1 VTTATS
7 AIRRA
12 PQDWRVL
19 LGIYFATQII
29 ESYGVSQVFAF
40 MPLYLRQLGLPESE
54 IPRWVGLLGASIF
67 LLGLPLV
74 PLWGVWADK
83 YSRKAVIIRSAVVEV
98 AVFAGIALAQ
108 TPWQFA
114 IAILLVGLQLGNTG
128 VMLSAVRDVTPRPR
142 LGFAVGLFGAASGIG
157 FALGPIVGGIIVDGL
172 GLPLEAVYWSSAI
185 LTLGIVLLLAFGSR
199 EVRPERIPS
208 GPVIRLAF
216 GAVRGVFTDRATVR
230 LFAIFGVALLAN
242 QMARPFIPILVV
254 DLEGTGAGAASAIAM
269 VTGGAALV
277 CALISPVAGGIGD
290 RVGFR
295 SVLGA
300 VLAIAAVVVALLPLA
315 PGLPSL
321 AAGNAV
327 IVGCQ
332 AATSAMIFGLLALEV
347 PAERRSATLNLVYL
361 PLYLAGIVG
370 PAIGAVV
377 VGVGIGAVFA
387 LAAAIL
393 AAGAVAVGVGL
404 RQSGAEMP
412 ATAGP
417 ASVPS
422 AAAIDA
428 TVRDLEA
435 ENPAELR

>member
-1 VTTATS
+1 VTTVPS
-7 AIRRA
+7 AARRA
-12 PQDWRVL
+12 RQDWRVL
-19 LGIYFATQII
+19 LAIYFATQVI
-29 ESYGVSQVFAF
+29 ESYGISQVFAF
-40 MPLYLRQLGLPESE
+40 MPLYLQQLGVPASE
-54 IPRWVGLLGASIF
+54 IPRWVGLLGSSIF

-83 YSRKAVIIRSAVVEV
+83 YSRKAVIIRSAIVEV
-98 AVFAGIALAQ
+98 VVFAGVALAHE
-108 TPWQFA
+108 PWQFA
-114 IAILLVGLQLGNTG
+114 IAMLLVGFQLGNTG
-128 VMLSAVRDVTPRPR
+128 VMLAAVRDVTPHRR
-142 LGFAVGLFGAASGIG
+142 LGLAIGIFGAASGIG

-172 GLPLEAVYWSSAI
+172 GLPLQAVYWSSAI
-185 LTLGIVLLLAFGSR
+185 LTFGIVLLLAFGSR
-199 EVRPERIPS
+199 EVRPERVPS
-208 GPVIRLAF
+208 GPVISLAF

-254 DLEGTGAGAASAIAM
+254 DLEGTGAGAASAIAL

-277 CALISPVAGGIGD
+277 GALISPVAGGIGD

-295 SVLGA
+295 SVLGVA
-300 VLAIAAVVVALLPLA
+300 LAIAAVVVALMPLA
-315 PGLPSL
+315 PGIPSL

-377 VGVGIGAVFA
+377 SGVGVGAVFA
-387 LAAAIL
+387 VAAAIL
-393 AAGAVAVGVGL
+393 AAGAIYVGL
-404 RQSGAEMP
+404 GLRRGRATP
-412 ATAGP
+412 FVTAGATP
-417 ASVPS
+417 VPS

>member
-1 VTTATS
+1 MTTVPS
-7 AIRRA
+7 AARRA

-19 LGIYFATQII
+19 LAIYFATQVI
-29 ESYGVSQVFAF
+29 ESYGISQVFAF
-40 MPLYLRQLGLPESE
+40 MPLYLQQLGVPASE
-54 IPRWVGLLGASIF
+54 IPRWVGLLGSSIF

-98 AVFAGIALAQ
+98 VVFAGVALAQ
-108 TPWQFA
+108 EPWQFA
-114 IAILLVGLQLGNTG
+114 VAMLLVGFQLGNTG
-128 VMLSAVRDVTPRPR
+128 VMLSAVRDVTPRRR
-142 LGFAVGLFGAASGIG
+142 LGLAIGLFGAASGIG

-172 GLPLEAVYWSSAI
+172 GLPLQAVYWSSAI
-185 LTLGIVLLLAFGSR
+185 LTFGIVLLLAFGSR
-199 EVRPERIPS
+199 EVRPERVPS
-208 GPVIRLAF
+208 GPVISLAF
-216 GAVRGVFTDRATVR
+216 GAVRGVFTDRTTVR

-254 DLEGTGAGAASAIAM
+254 DLEGTGAGAASAIAL

-277 CALISPVAGGIGD
+277 GALISPVAGGIGD

-295 SVLGA
+295 SVLGVA
-300 VLAIAAVVVALLPLA
+300 LAIAAVVVALMPLA
-315 PGLPSL
+315 PGIPSL
-321 AAGNAV
+321 AAGNAL

-347 PAERRSATLNLVYL
+347 AADRRSATLNLVYL

-377 VGVGIGAVFA
+377 SGVGVGAVFA

-393 AAGAVAVGVGL
+393 ATGAIYVGLGLRRSRATSFVTAGAT
-404 RQSGAEMP
+404 P
-412 ATAGP
+412 A
-417 ASVPS
+417 PS
-422 AAAIDA
+422 AAVIDA
-428 TVRDLEA
+428 TVRELEA

>member
-1 VTTATS
+1 VTTVPS
-7 AIRRA
+7 AARRA

-19 LGIYFATQII
+19 LAIYFATQVI
-29 ESYGVSQVFAF
+29 ESYGISQVFAF
-40 MPLYLRQLGLPESE
+40 MPLYLQQLGVPASE
-54 IPRWVGLLGASIF
+54 IPRWVGLLGSSIF

-83 YSRKAVIIRSAVVEV
+83 YSRKAVIIRSAIVEV
-98 AVFAGIALAQ
+98 IVFAGVALAQ
-108 TPWQFA
+108 EPWQFA
-114 IAILLVGLQLGNTG
+114 VAMLLVGFQLGNTG
-128 VMLSAVRDVTPRPR
+128 VMLAAVRDVTPHRR
-142 LGFAVGLFGAASGIG
+142 LGLAIGIFGAASGIG

-172 GLPLEAVYWSSAI
+172 GLPLQAVYWSSAI
-185 LTLGIVLLLAFGSR
+185 LTFGIVLLLAFGSR
-199 EVRPERIPS
+199 EVRPERVPS
-208 GPVIRLAF
+208 GPVISLAF

-254 DLEGTGAGAASAIAM
+254 DLEGTGAGAASAIAL

-277 CALISPVAGGIGD
+277 GALISPVAGGIGD

-295 SVLGA
+295 SVLGVA
-300 VLAIAAVVVALLPLA
+300 LAIAAVVVALLPLA
-315 PGLPSL
+315 TGIPSL

-377 VGVGIGAVFA
+377 SGVGVGAVFA

-393 AAGAVAVGVGL
+393 AAGAIYVGL
-404 RQSGAEMP
+404 GLRRGGA
-412 ATAGP
+412 ATFALVG
-417 ASVPS
+417 ASPVPS
-422 AAAIDA
+422 AEAIDA
-428 TVRDLEA
+428 TVRELEA

>member
-1 VTTATS
+1 MTTVPS
-7 AIRRA
+7 AVRRA

-19 LGIYFATQII
+19 LAIYFATQVI
-29 ESYGVSQVFAF
+29 ESYGISQVFAF
-40 MPLYLRQLGLPESE
+40 MPLYLQQLGLPESE
-54 IPRWVGLLGASIF
+54 IPRWVGLLGSSIF

-98 AVFAGIALAQ
+98 AVFAGVALAQ
-108 TPWQFA
+108 APWQFA
-114 IAILLVGLQLGNTG
+114 IAMLLVGLQLGNTG
-128 VMLSAVRDVTPRPR
+128 VMLAAVRDVTPHRR
-142 LGFAVGLFGAASGIG
+142 LGFAIGIFGAASGIG

-172 GLPLEAVYWSSAI
+172 GLPLQAVYWSSAI
-185 LTLGIVLLLAFGSR
+185 LTFGIVLLLAFGSR
-199 EVRPERIPS
+199 EVRPERVPS
-208 GPVIRLAF
+208 GPVIGLAF

-242 QMARPFIPILVV
+242 QMVRPFIPILVV
-254 DLEGTGAGAASAIAM
+254 DLEGTGAGAASAIAL

-277 CALISPVAGGIGD
+277 GALISPVAGGIGD

-295 SVLGA
+295 SVLGVA
-300 VLAIAAVVVALLPLA
+300 LAIAAVVVALMPLA
-315 PGLPSL
+315 PAIPSL

-327 IVGCQ
+327 IVGSQ

-377 VGVGIGAVFA
+377 SGIGVAAVFA

-393 AAGAVAVGVGL
+393 AAGALYVGL
-404 RQSGAEMP
+404 GLRRGGT
-412 ATAGP
+412 ATFAVAGTSP
-417 ASVPS
+417 VPS

-428 TVRDLEA
+428 AVRDLEA